1 MTIFSGHIFKYM
13 QNIHRYM
20 PKKTDEIWTT
30 LRVEKSTREI
40 INQLAESNNLN
51 VNDLLKGIAKGT
63 TQPAM
68 QVLLNFGPERQQI
81 LNEVT
86 KILHTTGVITKPT
99 LHSTV
104 SFAVD
109 NLINGVTKNLE
120 SQNAPHDMNNIV
132 T

>member
-1 MTIFSGHIFKYM
+1 
-13 QNIHRYM
+13 M

-40 INQLAESNNLN
+40 INQLAEEKNLN
-51 VNDLLKGIAKGT
+51 VNDLLTSLAKDT
-63 TQPAM
+63 THSTM
-68 QVLLNFGPERQQI
+68 QVLLNFEPERQQI

-104 SFAVD
+104 NLAID
-109 NLINGVTKNLE
+109 NLIQGITQNMERQNLSQSDVNGV
-120 SQNAPHDMNNIV
+120 V
-132 T
+132 TQEKDI